1 MRPVNRRRRGLV
13 VDTQSQSTNAGD
25 LVFAELIVP
34 KKTAYVGEIVPV
46 QIRMGFDARVHPR
59 LTEPPDITGQG
70 FTSQK
75 LQQSS
80 QNLETI
86 NGRPFEVVTF
96 KTAIAAARAG
106 KFEIGPVKAK
116 AQVVVPRRRNAPR
129 SRSPFDLFDLDDPF
143 SDPFFSN
150 PFAQFGERRDIQ
162 ISSDPVALEVKPLP
176 PNAPPSFSGAIGSF
190 TMATDAKPKS
200 VQVGDPITVTT
211 TISGRGNF
219 DRVNAP
225 LLEDDRGWHKYPPS
239 SKFKQDDEV
248 GISGTKTFETVVSPN
263 ENKQSLPVL
272 AFSYFDPAKEQYVT
286 LHSESMAITV
296 QGGAAAPAVAAQPP
310 SSSPATATRGRAPV
324 PNSTKPQDILYQLT
338 EPSRTVES
346 FEPLYTR
353 RGFWAAQ
360 SLPLAALLVFAG
372 WKIRRARLDD
382 REARRIGALQHEAA
396 ELMHKLRRDDASPR
410 EYYAEAS
417 RVVRL
422 KAALASR
429 NRGVDPN
436 AVDAET
442 AAETFKLDTDSRD
455 RLRRLFEQNDEWQ
468 YSGTHNGPGSI
479 SPENRRDVLELIENL
494 KHETF
499 HVIPSEAKRV
509 EEFVNGRSV
518 MSRDPCPLGDDSK
531 LWFFS
536 ARWDRYVR
544 FRQPDAEFTKANQ
557 EYAQG
562 NFKEA
567 IASYE
572 ALVRADQWN
581 ANLFYDLG
589 NAYFRT
595 RDFGRAILNYE
606 RALALDQHHPEATA
620 NLQIARDESRAL
632 ELQPTRLERYLQFA
646 SINQYSIAAAVA
658 FWLGIFGIVA
668 LIFARRRS
676 AALMSLSILCLLVCA
691 VAVWAIH
698 TLDNG
703 SKGRALAI
711 VTGNDVQARLA
722 TADTANSVLALPAG
736 SEIKILSTRGDWMYA
751 ALPNDLR
758 GWIQTK
764 NAEQVRL

>member
-1 MRPVNRRRRGLV
+1 MFRRISIALLIAAACVDFARADSPSVTAVLSNSEATVGDTVELQIKVVGPGDARPPEEISIDGLEIHSTGTSRQFEIHNFSTSSSVTYNYTILPLRAGRFTIPPQTVNAGGKVLRTPELVLNVADAPGQQTTRPGRGAQG
-13 VDTQSQSTNAGD
+13 TQSQATKASD

-86 NGRPFEVVTF
+86 NGKPYEVVTF
-96 KTAIAAARAG
+96 KTAITAARAG

-129 SRSPFDLFDLDDPF
+129 GRSPFDLFDQDDLF

-150 PFAQFGERRDIQ
+150 PFAQFGERRDIE
-162 ISSDPVALEVKPLP
+162 INSDPVGLEVKPLP

-190 TMATDAKPKS
+190 TMTTDAKPKS
-200 VQVGDPITVTT
+200 VQVGDPITVTS

-225 LLEDDRGWHKYPPS
+225 LLEDERGWHKYPPS

-272 AFSYFDPAKEQYVT
+272 AFSYFDPAKQQYVT
-286 LHSESMAITV
+286 LRSEATAITV
-296 QGGAAAPAVAAQPP
+296 QGGAVAPAVVAQQPA
-310 SSSPATATRGRAPV
+310 SSPAGAQGRAPV
-324 PNSTKPQDILYQLT
+324 QTSTKPEDILYQLT
-338 EPSRTVES
+338 EPSRTVAS
-346 FEPLYTR
+346 FEPLYAR
-353 RGFWAAQ
+353 RGFWVAQ
-360 SLPLAALLVFAG
+360 SLPLAALFVFAG

-382 REARRIGALQHEAA
+382 REARRVGALQHEAA
-396 ELMHKLRRDDASPR
+396 ELMHKLRRDDASPQ

-429 NRGVDPN
+429 NRAIDPN

-468 YSGTHNGPGSI
+468 YSGTHNGPGRI

-494 KHETF
+494 K
-499 HVIPSEAKRV
+499 
-509 EEFVNGRSV
+509 
-518 MSRDPCPLGDDSK
+518 
-531 LWFFS
+531 
-536 ARWDRYVR
+536 
-544 FRQPDAEFTKANQ
+544 
-557 EYAQG
+557 
-562 NFKEA
+562 
-567 IASYE
+567 
-572 ALVRADQWN
+572 
-581 ANLFYDLG
+581 
-589 NAYFRT
+589 
-595 RDFGRAILNYE
+595 
-606 RALALDQHHPEATA
+606 
-620 NLQIARDESRAL
+620 
-632 ELQPTRLERYLQFA
+632 
-646 SINQYSIAAAVA
+646 
-658 FWLGIFGIVA
+658 
-668 LIFARRRS
+668 
-676 AALMSLSILCLLVCA
+676 
-691 VAVWAIH
+691 
-698 TLDNG
+698 
-703 SKGRALAI
+703 
-711 VTGNDVQARLA
+711 
-722 TADTANSVLALPAG
+722 
-736 SEIKILSTRGDWMYA
+736 
-751 ALPNDLR
+751 
-758 GWIQTK
+758 
-764 NAEQVRL
+764 

>member
-1 MRPVNRRRRGLV
+1 MLNVADAPGRPTTTRPGRT
-13 VDTQSQSTNAGD
+13 TQSQPTSASD

-46 QIRMGFDARVHPR
+46 QIKMGFDARVHPR
-59 LTEPPDITGQG
+59 LVEPPDITGQG
-70 FTSQK
+70 FTAQK

-116 AQVVVPRRRNAPR
+116 AQIVVPRKRSAPR

-162 ISSDPVALEVKPLP
+162 ISSDPVALEVRPLP

-211 TISGRGNF
+211 AISGRGNF

-225 LLEDDRGWHKYPPS
+225 LFEDERGWHKYPPS

-248 GISGTKTFETVVSPN
+248 GISGTKTFEMVVSPN
-263 ENKQSLPVL
+263 EKKENLPML

-286 LHSESMAITV
+286 LHSEPMAIAV
-296 QGGAAAPAVAAQPP
+296 QGGAAAPNVAAQPP
-310 SSSPATATRGRAPV
+310 ASSPGTAARARPPV

-338 EPSRTVES
+338 EPSRTVQS
-346 FEPLYTR
+346 FEPIYTR

-360 SLPLAALLVFAG
+360 SLPLAALFVFAG
-372 WKIRRARLDD
+372 LKIRRARLDD
-382 REARRIGALQHEAA
+382 REARRVADLQHEAA

-422 KAALASR
+422 KAALAAG
-429 NRGVDPN
+429 NRGIDPN

-442 AAETFKLDTDSRD
+442 AADTFKLDIDSRD

-468 YSGTHNGPGSI
+468 YSGTHNGPRRV

-494 KHETF
+494 K
-499 HVIPSEAKRV
+499 
-509 EEFVNGRSV
+509 
-518 MSRDPCPLGDDSK
+518 
-531 LWFFS
+531 
-536 ARWDRYVR
+536 
-544 FRQPDAEFTKANQ
+544 
-557 EYAQG
+557 
-562 NFKEA
+562 
-567 IASYE
+567 
-572 ALVRADQWN
+572 
-581 ANLFYDLG
+581 
-589 NAYFRT
+589 
-595 RDFGRAILNYE
+595 
-606 RALALDQHHPEATA
+606 
-620 NLQIARDESRAL
+620 
-632 ELQPTRLERYLQFA
+632 
-646 SINQYSIAAAVA
+646 
-658 FWLGIFGIVA
+658 
-668 LIFARRRS
+668 
-676 AALMSLSILCLLVCA
+676 
-691 VAVWAIH
+691 
-698 TLDNG
+698 
-703 SKGRALAI
+703 
-711 VTGNDVQARLA
+711 
-722 TADTANSVLALPAG
+722 
-736 SEIKILSTRGDWMYA
+736 
-751 ALPNDLR
+751 
-758 GWIQTK
+758 
-764 NAEQVRL
+764 